1 MAIWLPILRR
11 LLALVMV
18 STGLGLLY
26 AAFWVAYRS
35 IWPQWR
41 ASGWSLLDRSMI
53 LNRVWQGNQLYL
65 VVLLYAGL
73 GLGAAVWGVR
83 VWRGARRTWNC
94 ADSDSAS
101 ASN

>member
-1 MAIWLPILRR
+1 MAKWLPILRR

-26 AAFWVAYRS
+26 AGLWVFYTG

-41 ASGWSLLDRSMI
+41 TSGWSLLDRSMI

-65 VVLLYAGL
+65 LVLLYAGL
-73 GLGAAVWGVR
+73 GLAASVWGLR
-83 VWRGARRTWNC
+83 VWRRAGRTRNR
-94 ADSDSAS
+94 ANSESAS
-101 ASN
+101 K

>member
-1 MAIWLPILRR
+1 MAKWLPILRR

-41 ASGWSLLDRSMI
+41 GSGWSLLDRSMI

-65 VVLLYAGL
+65 LVLLYAGI
-73 GLGAAVWGVR
+73 GLAVVVWGVR
-83 VWRGARRTWNC
+83 VWRGAGRISNRR
-94 ADSDSAS
+94 DSESAS
-101 ASN
+101 Q

>member
-41 ASGWSLLDRSMI
+41 ASGWSLLDR
-53 LNRVWQGNQLYL
+53 
-65 VVLLYAGL
+65 A
-73 GLGAAVWGVR
+73 
-83 VWRGARRTWNC
+83 
-94 ADSDSAS
+94 
-101 ASN
+101 